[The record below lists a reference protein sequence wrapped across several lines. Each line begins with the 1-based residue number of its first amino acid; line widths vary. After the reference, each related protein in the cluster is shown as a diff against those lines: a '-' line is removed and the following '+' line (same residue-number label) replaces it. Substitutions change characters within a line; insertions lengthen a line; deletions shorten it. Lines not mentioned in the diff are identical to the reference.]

1 VFGCP
6 VVAPRWVTKQ
16 SSQGKQ
22 TERGVRGSFLGFNAN
37 NKGYLV
43 YCPSSRTI
51 VTSKDLT
58 FDEYFSTA
66 IATSWQQPKDA
77 MELCPGATDV
87 PLVNDTIERTG
98 DIDDCP
104 VLVPAEEG
112 DDNDDDDEAEDKD
125 VHSVDAVADDLSVE
139 SSTFDTPVP
148 PPVDEPL
155 HVLDNSHNIYSA
167 DNPLHSNRI
176 PVPIR
181 NIFRMPIMP
190 ILSHGQTLV
199 LPKVKN

>member
-1 VFGCP
+1 MFGCP

-22 TERGVRGSFLGFNAN
+22 TERGVRGIFLGFNAN
-37 NKGYLV
+37 DKGYLV
-43 YCPSSRTI
+43 YCPGSRTI
-51 VTSKDLT
+51 VTSEDLT

-167 DNPLHSNRI
+167 DNPLHSKCI